1 MMGVMSGRS
10 YGDQCGVAR
19 SLDIIGERWALLVV
33 RELLLG
39 PKRFSDL
46 MAGLV
51 GASPNVI
58 SQRLKELTD
67 DGVIRQRELPPPA
80 RVKIYELT
88 EWGEEL
94 YPVLLHLGR
103 WGNQAPIPHGAPPSL
118 DSLMLALQSSADP
131 SRVAGRYELRVGAS
145 VLTVNATLGIVRI
158 RREPAVEPD
167 ATLTTGEETLRAVC
181 FGQRSLTDAV
191 RAGDLSLAGSD
202 DGVARLI
209 VLLHTLIEGQVPVEP
224 VLAALVPAAAS

>member
-1 MMGVMSGRS
+1 MSGRS

-46 MAGLV
+46 MTGLI

-58 SQRLKELTD
+58 SQRLKDLTD

-103 WGNQAPIPHGAPPSL
+103 WGNKAPIPHGTPPSL
-118 DSLMLALQSSADP
+118 DSLLLALQSSADP
-131 SRVAGRYELRVGAS
+131 NRVAGEYELRVGAS
-145 VLTVNATLGIVRI
+145 ILAVHASLGMVRI
-158 RREPAVEPD
+158 RREPAGDPD
-167 ATLTTGEETLRAVC
+167 ATLVTDEGTLRAVC
-181 FGQRSLTDAV
+181 FGQRAIADAMQ
-191 RAGDLSLAGSD
+191 AGDLTMTGSD
-202 DGVARLI
+202 DGIARLTA
-209 VLLHTLIEGQVPVEP
+209 LLLTLVADPAPAIPEQV
-224 VLAALVPAAAS
+224 SR